1 MGEYIMLS
9 ERVKNVKPS
18 ATLGITSKAKAMKK
32 QGIDII
38 SFGAGEPD
46 FDTPNYIKQAAIEA
60 IKSGKTKYTPSV
72 GTPEL
77 RQAICEKLLNFNKLD
92 YSIEDIIVSNGAK
105 HSLYNIFQAICNEGD
120 EVIVVSPYWVSYV
133 EMIALAQA
141 KPVIAVTTAKE
152 NFKITPDRLSEFLTD
167 RTKAVIINSPSN
179 PTGCL
184 YSEQEL
190 SGIFE
195 VLKDKNIRVVS
206 DEIYERLIYDNL
218 TGFSFASLGQKAKDM
233 ALIVNGVSKTYSM
246 TGWRIGY
253 MASSDK
259 ELTRAIANL
268 QDHSSSNPSSISQEA
283 ALAAI
288 SKEDNSV
295 ESMKSQF
302 QERRDYMISRINK
315 MQGITC
321 FKPQGAFYCFV
332 DFSKIGTDTISI
344 ADQLLSEAKVAVVP
358 GEGFGS
364 PGYIRLS
371 FATSMKN
378 IEEGLNRIEKWLRQ

>member
-1 MGEYIMLS
+1 MLS

-77 RQAICEKLLNFNKLD
+77 RQAICEKLSNFNKLD

-141 KPVIAVTTAKE
+141 KPVIAATTAKE
-152 NFKITPDRLSEFLTD
+152 NFKITPDRLSGFLTD

-195 VLKDKNIRVVS
+195 VLKDMNIRVVS
-206 DEIYERLIYDNL
+206 DEIYERLIYDNQ

-283 ALAAI
+283 ARVAI
-288 SKEDNSV
+288 SKEDDSV
-295 ESMKSQF
+295 ESMKTQF

-315 MQGITC
+315 MQGVTC

-344 ADQLLSEAKVAVVP
+344 ADELLSEAKVAVVP

-364 PGYIRLS
+364 PGHIRLS

>member
-1 MGEYIMLS
+1 MLS

-38 SFGAGEPD
+38 SFGVGEPD

-92 YSIEDIIVSNGAK
+92 YSIENIIVSNGAK

-141 KPVIAVTTAKE
+141 KPVIAATTAKE

-167 RTKAVIINSPSN
+167 KTKAVIINSPSN

-195 VLKDKNIRVVS
+195 VLKDKDIRVVC
-206 DEIYERLIYDNL
+206 DEIYERLIYDNQ

-253 MASSDK
+253 MASTDK
-259 ELTRAIANL
+259 GLTRAITNL

-283 ALAAI
+283 ALVAI

-295 ESMKSQF
+295 ESMKTQF

-315 MQGITC
+315 MQEITC

-344 ADQLLSEAKVAVVP
+344 ADRLLSEAKVAVVP

>member
-1 MGEYIMLS
+1 MLS

-60 IKSGKTKYTPSV
+60 IKFGKTKYTPSV
-72 GTPEL
+72 GTLEL
-77 RQAICEKLLNFNKLD
+77 RQAICEKLSNFNRLD
-92 YSIEDIIVSNGAK
+92 YSVEDIIVSNGAK

-141 KPVIAVTTAKE
+141 KPVIAGTTARE

-195 VLKDKNIRVVS
+195 VLKDENIRVVS
-206 DEIYERLIYDNL
+206 DEIYERLIYDGL

-233 ALIVNGVSKTYSM
+233 ALIVNGVSKAYSM

-259 ELTRAIANL
+259 ELTRAITNL

-295 ESMKSQF
+295 ENMKTQF
-302 QERRDYMISRINK
+302 QQRRDYMISRINK
-315 MQGITC
+315 MREITC

-378 IEEGLNRIEKWLRQ
+378 IEEGLNRIEKWLKQ